1 MLFGTS
7 RPHHS
12 RRRGR
17 VVERP
22 HRRASWKEWIAAVG
36 VVIRS
41 AEVSGLE
48 PAERRQLAVDV
59 RDVPC
64 GPGRLPVLGHGWRL
78 WRDPVQF
85 MVDLVSV
92 GKVARVDIG
101 NRVVYVITD
110 FELLHRVLVENS
122 DAYERGL
129 LFERIRLIFGES
141 LIVADGQRHRDL
153 RRLLQPAFHR
163 TELDGYAPII
173 KHNADALASSWRP
186 GQIVEVRSALSE
198 VVIVDLLASM
208 FSHEPDTEE
217 LQLISGLIEDIGGGA
232 IVGSVLPKMLASLPL
247 PVNRKFLSA
256 GTKLRDYCRD
266 LLVARRVS
274 GDRRSD
280 LIGILLESSSEEHRS
295 DEFLAEQAVTILFG
309 GLDAL
314 TATLT
319 WALYELS
326 QRPEVASKLKHE
338 ISAAGDLNP
347 RSLDKLDYLNRFLN
361 EVTRIHSPLL
371 QTRRSV
377 TTVEL
382 DGFTFPAGTDIGYS
396 IAAIHRNPDVFAEPN
411 TFDPDRWPPSNSGA
425 KCRSFVPFS
434 MGNQMCIG
442 SNFAWVA
449 LQTTLHS
456 LLSKWEFQPVTTKK
470 LPRAMG
476 PIPGLRRL
484 PLEVRP
490 VSV

>member
-1 MLFGTS
+1 MDL
-7 RPHHS
+7 
-12 RRRGR
+12 
-17 VVERP
+17 
-22 HRRASWKEWIAAVG
+22 
-36 VVIRS
+36 
-41 AEVSGLE
+41 
-48 PAERRQLAVDV
+48 

-64 GPGRLPVLGHGWRL
+64 GPGRLPVLGHGWKL

-85 MVDLVSV
+85 MVDLASV
-92 GKVARVDIG
+92 GKIARVDIG
-101 NRVVYVITD
+101 NLVVYVITD

-141 LIVADGQRHRDL
+141 LIVSDGQQHRDL

-163 TELDGYAPII
+163 TELESYAHIM
-173 KHNADALASSWRP
+173 KRNADALASSWRQ
-186 GQIVEVRSALSE
+186 GQIVEVGSALL
-198 VVIVDLLASM
+198 VLVITDLLGSM

-217 LQLISGLIEDIGGGA
+217 LQLISGLVADIGAGA
-232 IVGSVLPKMLASLPL
+232 IVGSVLPKRLASLPL

-256 GTKLRDYCRD
+256 GTQLRDYCRE

-274 GDRRSD
+274 GDRRND
-280 LIGILLESSSEEHRS
+280 LIDILLDSSGEEHRS

-309 GLDAL
+309 GIDAL

-338 ISAAGDLNP
+338 ISAAEEVDP
-347 RSLDKLDYLNRFLN
+347 RSLDQLDYLNRFLN
-361 EVTRIHSPLL
+361 EVTRTHSPLL

-396 IAAIHRNPDVFAEPN
+396 IAAIHRNPHIFAEPN
-411 TFDPDRWPPSNSGA
+411 TFDPDRWSSSNSGS

-442 SNFAWVA
+442 NNFAWVA

-456 LLSKWEFQPVTTKK
+456 LLSKWEFRPVTTKK
-470 LPRAMG
+470 LPRALG
-476 PIPGLRRL
+476 PIPGMRRL
-484 PLEVRP
+484 PLEVHP

>member
-1 MLFGTS
+1 M
-7 RPHHS
+7 
-12 RRRGR
+12 
-17 VVERP
+17 
-22 HRRASWKEWIAAVG
+22 
-36 VVIRS
+36 
-41 AEVSGLE
+41 
-48 PAERRQLAVDV
+48 
-59 RDVPC
+59 
-64 GPGRLPVLGHGWRL
+64 

-85 MVDLVSV
+85 MVDLASV
-92 GKVARVDIG
+92 GKIVRVDIG

-141 LIVADGQRHRDL
+141 LIVADGQQHRDL

-163 TELDGYAPII
+163 TELESYAPIT
-173 KHNADALASSWRP
+173 KRNADALASSWQP
-186 GQIVEVRSALSE
+186 GQIVEARSAL
-198 VVIVDLLASM
+198 VGLVITDLLGSM

-217 LQLISGLIEDIGGGA
+217 LQLISGLIDDIGAGA
-232 IVGSVLPKMLASLPL
+232 IVGSVLPKRLASLPL

-256 GTKLRDYCRD
+256 GTQLRSYCQE
-266 LLVARRVS
+266 LLVARRAS
-274 GDRRSD
+274 GERRNDLIDILLDSAVAENRSD
-280 LIGILLESSSEEHRS
+280 K
-295 DEFLAEQAVTILFG
+295 FLAEQAVTILFG
-309 GLDAL
+309 GIDAL
-314 TATLT
+314 AATLA

-326 QRPEVASKLKHE
+326 QRPEVASKLQQE
-338 ISAAGDLNP
+338 ISEAGELSP
-347 RSLDKLDYLNRFLN
+347 RSLDQLDYLNRFLN

-396 IAAIHRNPDVFAEPN
+396 IAAVHRNPHIFAEPN
-411 TFDPDRWPPSNSGA
+411 TFDPDRWPPSNSGS

-442 SNFAWVA
+442 RNFAWVV

-456 LLSKWEFQPVTTKK
+456 LLSKWEFQQVTTKK

-476 PIPGLRRL
+476 PIPGMRRL

-490 VSV
+490 VSGKRTVDRDDSRRIRTSVPSKARWSSRCAPSGEQSAP

>member
-1 MLFGTS
+1 
-7 RPHHS
+7 
-12 RRRGR
+12 
-17 VVERP
+17 
-22 HRRASWKEWIAAVG
+22 
-36 VVIRS
+36 
-41 AEVSGLE
+41 
-48 PAERRQLAVDV
+48 
-59 RDVPC
+59 
-64 GPGRLPVLGHGWRL
+64 
-78 WRDPVQF
+78 
-85 MVDLVSV
+85 MVDLASV
-92 GKVARVDIG
+92 GKIARVDIG
-101 NRVVYVITD
+101 NLVVYVITD

-141 LIVADGQRHRDL
+141 LIVADGQQHRDL

-163 TELDGYAPII
+163 TELESYAHIM
-173 KHNADALASSWRP
+173 KRNADALASSWRQ
-186 GQIVEVRSALSE
+186 GQIVEVGSALLGL
-198 VVIVDLLASM
+198 VITDLLGSM

-217 LQLISGLIEDIGGGA
+217 LQLISGLIADIGAGA
-232 IVGSVLPKMLASLPL
+232 IVGSVLPKRLASLPL

-256 GTKLRDYCRD
+256 GTQLRDYCRE

-274 GDRRSD
+274 GDRRND
-280 LIGILLESSSEEHRS
+280 LIDILLDSSGAEHRS

-309 GLDAL
+309 GIDTL

-338 ISAAGDLNP
+338 ISAAGELNP
-347 RSLDKLDYLNRFLN
+347 RSLDQLDYLNRFLN
-361 EVTRIHSPLL
+361 EVTRTHSPLL

-396 IAAIHRNPDVFAEPN
+396 IAAIHSNPHIFAEPN
-411 TFDPDRWPPSNSGA
+411 TFDPDRWSPSNSGS

-442 SNFAWVA
+442 NNFAWVA

-470 LPRAMG
+470 LARALG
-476 PIPGLRRL
+476 PIPGMRRL
-484 PLEVRP
+484 PLEVHP

>member
-1 MLFGTS
+1 MDL
-7 RPHHS
+7 
-12 RRRGR
+12 
-17 VVERP
+17 
-22 HRRASWKEWIAAVG
+22 
-36 VVIRS
+36 
-41 AEVSGLE
+41 
-48 PAERRQLAVDV
+48 

-64 GPGRLPVLGHGWRL
+64 GPGRLPVLGHGWKL

-85 MVDLVSV
+85 MVDLASV
-92 GKVARVDIG
+92 GKIARVDIG
-101 NRVVYVITD
+101 NLVVYVITD

-141 LIVADGQRHRDL
+141 LIVADGQQHRDL

-163 TELDGYAPII
+163 TELESYAHIM
-173 KHNADALASSWRP
+173 KRNADALASSWRQ
-186 GQIVEVRSALSE
+186 GQVVEVGSALLGL
-198 VVIVDLLASM
+198 VITDLLGSM

-217 LQLISGLIEDIGGGA
+217 LQLISGLVADIGAGA
-232 IVGSVLPKMLASLPL
+232 IVGSVLPKRLASLPL

-256 GTKLRDYCRD
+256 GTQLRDYCQE

-274 GDRRSD
+274 GDRRND
-280 LIGILLESSSEEHRS
+280 LIDILLDSSGEEHRS

-309 GLDAL
+309 GIDAL

-338 ISAAGDLNP
+338 ISAAGELNL
-347 RSLDKLDYLNRFLN
+347 RSLDQLDYLNRFLN
-361 EVTRIHSPLL
+361 EVTRTHSPLL

-396 IAAIHRNPDVFAEPN
+396 IAAIHRNPHIFAEPN
-411 TFDPDRWPPSNSGA
+411 TFDPDRWSPSNSGS
-425 KCRSFVPFS
+425 KRRSFVPFS

-442 SNFAWVA
+442 NNFAWVA

-470 LPRAMG
+470 LPRALG
-476 PIPGLRRL
+476 PIPGMRRL
-484 PLEVRP
+484 PLEVHP